1 MNIHNIWG
9 YIDIFDVN
17 IDDHGDQH
25 TEVAATSPL
34 VDGGQPTVQTGN
46 CSMNM
51 HDIGGDVDNCDVN
64 TDDHGDEHTEVA
76 ATSPPVDGGQP
87 TVQTGNLLSSSHGEV
102 MTFIVF

>member
-1 MNIHNIWG
+1 MNVH
-9 YIDIFDVN
+9 DIGGNVDNCDVN
-17 IDDHGDQH
+17 TDDHGDQQPGLP
-25 TEVAATSPL
+25 ATSPL

-64 TDDHGDEHTEVA
+64 TDDHGDEHSEVA

>member
-1 MNIHNIWG
+1 M
-9 YIDIFDVN
+9 N

-46 CSMNM
+46 CSMNV

-64 TDDHGDEHTEVA
+64 TDDHGDQQPGLP
-76 ATSPPVDGGQP
+76 ATSPLVDGGQP
-87 TVQTGNLLSSSHGEV
+87 TVQTGNC
-102 MTFIVF
+102 